1 MSEDRVVVG
10 RDEPSGRRRGGT
22 IRSRL
27 LVAFVLIALIPSL
40 ITVASALFFGVRGA
54 HQRLFSHMESVAVLK
69 EAEISAW
76 VDTLET
82 DLTSV
87 MLDEEALGQMHY
99 ILTESPESEYY
110 DTVHIALSRHLLE
123 VARLSGRF
131 ESIFLINADGQVVLS
146 TRPEQEGE
154 RYYGWAFFS
163 EGMTRPGVHVVWE
176 KGVLW
181 VAVVRP
187 IRTRPDV
194 PEGVLVG
201 RVGFS
206 MLQQVMDERTGLG
219 DTGETFLVSPEG
231 AVLTDLLGEQ
241 VVYLPDRVFYVSA
254 LDQQTSGYSMYR
266 NYEGRPVI
274 GMYRWLPE
282 IGLTLFVEQAQSEA
296 FLSIYVMMITVGGV
310 ALLNL
315 LGAVLVALFT
325 TRRIANPLADLATIA
340 ERIAAGE
347 KAVVRFRVPR
357 PGATEFADIVR
368 GDMRFEHA
376 QVDDF
381 VILRSDGTPTYHL
394 ASTVDDVDYAITHVI
409 RGEDLLSST
418 PKHILLTEAMGAD
431 RVTYAHLSLLM
442 GPDGKKLSKRHGDT
456 AMAAYRETGYLPEA
470 LNNYLALL
478 GWNIGDDE
486 TIASLDEMIDRFDL
500 STVSKNPAVFDP
512 KKLEWMNGVYIR
524 EMDEAEFVAATLP
537 LVEES
542 VGRTLSEED
551 RARYA
556 MLVPLVKERAKLLP
570 EVASQ
575 ARFLFVDI
583 DEYDEKSWSKVMAV
597 EEGPVALDG
606 AIAALEDLDPWTT
619 ETIDAALRTMIEER
633 DLSARKGFQP
643 IRVAVSGSM
652 VSPPLFES
660 LEILGRDETLA
671 RIRAA
676 RSALS

>member
-1 MSEDRVVVG
+1 MTPRVRFAPSPTGYLHVGAARTALYNYLFARNNGGAFILRSDDTDKARSTDEFQEDILEHLRWLGLEWDEGFEIGGTHGSYRQSDRYDRYREVAKDLVDRG
-10 RDEPSGRRRGGT
+10 RAYYSFATAEQLDAFKREAREAGTSPAYDGSLEPSDAEV
-22 IRSRL
+22 SERL
-27 LVAFVLIALIPSL
+27 
-40 ITVASALFFGVRGA
+40 AS
-54 HQRLFSHMESVAVLK
+54 
-69 EAEISAW
+69 
-76 VDTLET
+76 
-82 DLTSV
+82 
-87 MLDEEALGQMHY
+87 
-99 ILTESPESEYY
+99 
-110 DTVHIALSRHLLE
+110 
-123 VARLSGRF
+123 
-131 ESIFLINADGQVVLS
+131 
-146 TRPEQEGE
+146 
-154 RYYGWAFFS
+154 
-163 EGMTRPGVHVVWE
+163 
-176 KGVLW
+176 
-181 VAVVRP
+181 
-187 IRTRPDV
+187 
-194 PEGVLVG
+194 
-201 RVGFS
+201 
-206 MLQQVMDERTGLG
+206 
-219 DTGETFLVSPEG
+219 
-231 AVLTDLLGEQ
+231 
-241 VVYLPDRVFYVSA
+241 
-254 LDQQTSGYSMYR
+254 
-266 NYEGRPVI
+266 
-274 GMYRWLPE
+274 
-282 IGLTLFVEQAQSEA
+282 
-296 FLSIYVMMITVGGV
+296 
-310 ALLNL
+310 
-315 LGAVLVALFT
+315 
-325 TRRIANPLADLATIA
+325 
-340 ERIAAGE
+340 GE

-357 PGATEFADIVR
+357 PGATEFDDIVR
-368 GDMRFEHA
+368 GDMRFDHA

-619 ETIDAALRTMIEER
+619 DTIDAALRTMIEER

>member
-1 MSEDRVVVG
+1 MTPRVRFAPSPTGYLHVGAARTALYNYLFARNNGGTFILRSDDTDKARSTDEFQEDILEHLRWLGLEWDEGFEIGGTHGSYRQSDRYDRYREVAQDLVDRG
-10 RDEPSGRRRGGT
+10 SAYYSFATAEQLDAFKREAREAGTSPAYDGSLEPSDAEV
-22 IRSRL
+22 SERL
-27 LVAFVLIALIPSL
+27 
-40 ITVASALFFGVRGA
+40 
-54 HQRLFSHMESVAVLK
+54 
-69 EAEISAW
+69 
-76 VDTLET
+76 
-82 DLTSV
+82 
-87 MLDEEALGQMHY
+87 
-99 ILTESPESEYY
+99 
-110 DTVHIALSRHLLE
+110 
-123 VARLSGRF
+123 
-131 ESIFLINADGQVVLS
+131 
-146 TRPEQEGE
+146 
-154 RYYGWAFFS
+154 
-163 EGMTRPGVHVVWE
+163 
-176 KGVLW
+176 
-181 VAVVRP
+181 
-187 IRTRPDV
+187 
-194 PEGVLVG
+194 
-201 RVGFS
+201 
-206 MLQQVMDERTGLG
+206 
-219 DTGETFLVSPEG
+219 
-231 AVLTDLLGEQ
+231 
-241 VVYLPDRVFYVSA
+241 
-254 LDQQTSGYSMYR
+254 
-266 NYEGRPVI
+266 
-274 GMYRWLPE
+274 
-282 IGLTLFVEQAQSEA
+282 
-296 FLSIYVMMITVGGV
+296 
-310 ALLNL
+310 
-315 LGAVLVALFT
+315 
-325 TRRIANPLADLATIA
+325 
-340 ERIAAGE
+340 AAGE
-347 KAVVRFRVPR
+347 TAVVRFRVPR

-394 ASTVDDVDYAITHVI
+394 ASTVDDVDYGITHVI

-431 RVTYAHLSLLM
+431 PVTYAHLSLLM

-500 STVSKNPAVFDP
+500 TTVSKNPAVFDP

-583 DEYDEKSWSKVMAV
+583 DEYDEKSWSKVMEV
-597 EEGPVALDG
+597 DEGPISLDG

-619 ETIDAALRTMIEER
+619 DTIDAALRAMIEDR
-633 DLSARKGFQP
+633 GLSARKGFQP
-643 IRVAVSGSM
+643 IRVAISGSM

-671 RIRAA
+671 RIRTA
-676 RSALS
+676 RNALS